1 MNNLSNKINRST
13 KSILTITFLLFGF
26 VLSLSAATVTGKI
39 TNSSNGDFLPGA
51 NVLLE
56 GTSLGAATDRAGEF
70 TIANVPTG
78 DYTLSVKYI
87 GYNEYTQDITVSEN
101 VRDNNFEISLDLGFI
116 ELGDVTVS
124 GLRQAEAKALN
135 TQKNNDNITNVIV
148 AEQIEAFPDPNAAE
162 ALRRLPGVSIQQDQ
176 GEGRYVLIRGTE
188 ARLNTTQINGNTLP
202 SPEDDNRNVQ

>member
-1 MNNLSNKINRST
+1 MAN
-13 KSILTITFLLFGF
+13 IT
-26 VLSLSAATVTGKI
+26 
-39 TNSSNGDFLPGA
+39 
-51 NVLLE
+51 
-56 GTSLGAATDRAGEF
+56 
-70 TIANVPTG
+70 TG
-78 DYTLSVKYI
+78 DYTRSGMFI
-87 GYNEYTQDITVSEN
+87 GDNEYTTERTVSEN
-101 VRDNNFEISLDLGFI
+101 VRDNHFEISLDLGFI

-188 ARLNTTQINGNTLP
+188 ARLN
-202 SPEDDNRNVQ
+202 